1 MNEISKKVSV
11 VMSVY
16 GYREYIDSS
25 IKSILDQTLDDFE
38 FIIIDDGCDYD
49 LSKIVNRFNDK
60 RITYIRNPRNIGLTA
75 SLIKAI
81 EKSRGNYI
89 ARHDAGNI
97 SLKDRIEKQYRF
109 LEESS
114 CFYLVGSSV
123 ELIDE
128 DGSKICSI
136 IANDDP
142 YYIKEKLSAYNCINH
157 STIMFRNTGDA
168 GYRSKFKYSQDYDFY
183 LNLLSKNL
191 VPVNVRDVLV
201 KERMIK
207 TSITYSKNDEQE
219 FYRELAQ
226 RFYNERIKSGG
237 DSYSLFSEKDLPERI
252 KEGGEAESRI
262 RETYLYGMQEAYYL
276 LFSGRTGRA
285 RGKISGLLKEKFSLK
300 LFMYFITSFFQFAI
314 KIRNKIKGLEFE

>member
-1 MNEISKKVSV
+1 MNEISKKVSI

-16 GYREYIDSS
+16 GYHEYIDSS

-38 FIIIDDGCDYD
+38 FIIVDDGCNYD
-49 LSKIVNRFNDK
+49 LSGIINQFDDE
-60 RITYIRNPRNIGLTA
+60 RIIYIWNPWNIGLTA
-75 SLIKAI
+75 SLVKAI
-81 EKSRGNYI
+81 EKSKGKYI

-109 LEESS
+109 LEENS
-114 CFYLVGSSV
+114 CFYLAGSSV

-128 DGSKICSI
+128 SGSKICSI

-142 YYIKEKLSAYNCINH
+142 YYIREKLPLYNCINH

-191 VPVNVRDVLV
+191 VPVNIRDVLV

-219 FYRELAQ
+219 FYKKLAQ
-226 RFYNERIKSGG
+226 RFYNERIKSDR
-237 DSYSLFSEKDLPERI
+237 DSYSLFDENDLPGSI
-252 KEGGEAESRI
+252 KEVVKAESRDA
-262 RETYLYGMQEAYYL
+262 ETYFYGMQEAYYL

-285 RGKISGLLKEKFSLK
+285 RGKITGLLKEKFNLK
-300 LFMYFITSFFQFAI
+300 LFMYLITSFFPFAI
-314 KIRNKIKGLEFE
+314 KLRNKMKGLEFE